1 VYKLFVQNGL
11 SIKAQWWERVA
22 VAAKES
28 ETEAGRKRRRLISPI
43 RELREEFGFSR
54 ESFARHINVSFSTLR
69 AWEQGVTRPKPEGK
83 RRLHNAFITEMM
95 KKGID
100 RKKAALWVMERL
112 VPVRRRDVKDL

>member
-1 VYKLFVQNGL
+1 MAAEEGE
-11 SIKAQWWERVA
+11 SKAE
-22 VAAKES
+22 
-28 ETEAGRKRRRLISPI
+28 RKRRRIISPI

-54 ESFARHINVSFSTLR
+54 ESFAKHINVSFSTLR
-69 AWEQGVTRPKPEGK
+69 SWEQGITRPKPEGR

-112 VPVRRRDVKDL
+112 VPVRRKVVSDS